1 MLRDKEELD
10 SVAVA
15 SKRTTTNL
23 VRVQKKN
30 KQKKRNR
37 MKDVWPLCRWSSS
50 PERERERGAEL
61 FFFFF
66 APLLSSYGKQ
76 KMNKQ
81 ANKKE
86 NSTNR
91 LCC

>member
-1 MLRDKEELD
+1 M
-10 SVAVA
+10 AV
-15 SKRTTTNL
+15 
-23 VRVQKKN
+23 V
-30 KQKKRNR
+30 
-37 MKDVWPLCRWSSS
+37 PLEQLSR
-50 PERERERGAEL
+50 ERERELRDV
-61 FFFFF
+61 FFF